1 MRNLKKFLALVL
13 AMVMAFSL
21 MLSASATDISKFED
35 QDKVTDEFVESVAVL
50 TGLDVIKGDGDEDNP
65 SIRPQDE
72 ITRAEAAALV
82 YRIVTGD
89 INDAQVQLYSDYGK
103 FSDVK
108 SDDWFAGYVGYCQ
121 NAGIIKGTSP
131 TTFSPY
137 GKVTGYE
144 VLAMILRAAGY
155 GKNNEFTGSQWQV
168 NVASLA
174 KTKHISDSVTSTL
187 YNYTLNM
194 NARREIVAELLF
206 RGSLIPQ
213 VTWSSALGYSEYDQ
227 PLNGNRNA
235 SLASEVFN
243 LQVTPWTY
251 GTWGIPQFTWTA
263 TLNPSKSRTVATLTA
278 DPSFEFHE
286 GDKRE
291 CDVAEMLEITD
302 QDTYVLWVNASRVTN
317 TYRIKATDT
326 VTRVGGWGR
335 KVAIYLEED
344 MNKQYPWH
352 NIGDYWT
359 NADGGSVTVPD
370 TFVMI
375 DTYLAKVISTTDAVL
390 DPAGHVITPARMVV
404 DLYDRD
410 QNQVLRRTISKATGS
425 KENWEYSAG
434 QTISLEGRANSL
446 NTTIPAGQTDPEAWA
461 FSLPTVL
468 GNTQTLV
475 QGTDVRAITLR
486 EGVQAKQTSV
496 YWNNGK
502 HQVGGEDK
510 TDDLALRMDKA
521 GNNIDT
527 TFTWI
532 YDDYG
537 YLLGIDDGGKVNYGV
552 ITSVYVAYGANE
564 TTDGLAKAIATV
576 KYADGTTGTETI
588 DYFLVSGTAQ
598 GDKVSGGQR
607 PTDIDY
613 TMNPITK
620 DTDALGTPLN
630 LNGVAAVADANVV
643 QLWPAYNIGGD
654 LPMTEYNSTMPF
666 STGAPA
672 PRRGVSQGTVY
683 MAPVALSN
691 TQAYAEAS
699 NARNNHGILNNNLFK
714 FVKSAGD
721 KTVAIEVAGG
731 QNANSSNL
739 VPGETGFSADRDID
753 TTVYTKAS
761 GNQGDFAGHWAAVND
776 SGADG
781 TGGKVYKT
789 LSYIT
794 NDPNNVVA
802 WIDDNT
808 QIMVR
813 NENGSISCYNGVSAL
828 PGDITISTTVDSAT
842 NNKHFN
848 EIDWAD
854 TDNDGRAEVVY
865 LTGTIEGVTAY
876 GLFYSNALV
885 ASWNGTSAQI
895 DGFLN
900 GEETTLTF
908 NSYEEFNKINSQTG
922 YRGHLFAVKQI
933 GGVVT
938 NVMQTVRSANKT
950 EVLLPNSGDT
960 LVQFGVDA
968 NASESSTVATGVSV
982 NGTVTG
988 SSPFVGDFKYGDG
1001 TDTGFAGTNPYTAN
1015 TVAVYWQDNSATPV
1029 VYNNSADWSLYGAT
1043 VTVGGT
1049 TTYRLTPNSKVY
1061 GLGNGVVL
1069 AEGATALEYLNHSYT
1084 NDVTIVY
1091 ENNDGNDSF
1100 SVLEMYIQTDPN
1112 ITPNNPNTSTGVA
1125 MVPYLNSSNLPG
1137 NVAAGG
1143 AQTAKGN
1150 SARDS
1155 YMKSLDN
1162 GVYGSNLDMSYNQD
1176 VVDIAK
1182 TIYLK
1187 FTTTGGGSC
1196 TLNIRNSAD
1205 ASVYTETTSFTG
1217 AGGHYFY
1224 IDIGTRANNPAA
1236 TDPAWTT
1243 GALPA
1248 GVYTYSISGAAT
1260 GYSGSF
1266 TVR

>member
-35 QDKVTDEFVESVAVL
+35 QDKVTDEFVEAVAVL
-50 TGLDVIKGDGDEDNP
+50 TGLDVIKGDGDEENP

-82 YRIVTGD
+82 YRIATGD
-89 INDAQVQLYSDYGK
+89 INDAQVKLYSDYGK

-121 NAGIIKGTSP
+121 NAGIIKGNTP
-131 TTFSPY
+131 TTFNPY

-155 GKNNEFTGSQWQV
+155 GKNNEFTGSTWQV

-213 VTWSSALGYSEYDQ
+213 VTWSSALGYNEYNSVITTPNPTNYND
-227 PLNGNRNA
+227 
-235 SLASEVFN
+235 SLAREVFG
-243 LQVTPWTY
+243 LEFDGWAY
-251 GTWGIPQFTWTA
+251 SAWGVPQFSWSA
-263 TLNPSKSRTVATLTA
+263 DKNPSKDRTVATLTA
-278 DPSFEFHE
+278 KASFDFHE

-302 QDTYVLWVNASRVTN
+302 EDTYVLWVNASRVTD

-335 KVAIYLEED
+335 KVAIYLQED
-344 MNKQYPWH
+344 MDAQYPWH
-352 NIGDYWT
+352 NTVNYYNNVD
-359 NADGGSVTVPD
+359 DGLTRALPD

-375 DTYLAKVISTTDAVL
+375 DTYLAKVISTTNAVL

-410 QNQVLRRTISKATGS
+410 QNQVLRRTISKAAGS

-434 QTISLEGRANSL
+434 QTISLEGKANSL

-461 FSLPTVL
+461 FSLPTVR

-475 QGTDVRAITLR
+475 EGTDVRAITLR

-537 YLLGIDDGGKVNYGV
+537 YLLGIDNGGKVNYGV
-552 ITSVYVAYGANE
+552 ITSVYVSYGAE
-564 TTDGLAKAIATV
+564 TSTDGVAQAVATV
-576 KYADGTTGTETI
+576 KYADGTTDTETV
-588 DYFLVSGTAQ
+588 DYFMVNDDSSNTTI
-598 GDKVSGGQR
+598 GDRAVGGQMTATLNTLELR
-607 PTDIDY
+607 PY
-613 TMNPITK
+613 
-620 DTDALGTPLN
+620 
-630 LNGVAAVADANVV
+630 
-643 QLWPAYNIGGD
+643 Y
-654 LPMTEYNSTMPF
+654 
-666 STGAPA
+666 
-672 PRRGVSQGTVY
+672 GVSSTNPMQENYGTLYDGSANAINSAVCAQRAQLF
-683 MAPVALSN
+683 MAPVAATNSAAAKN
-691 TQAYAEAS
+691 VTIAS
-699 NARNNHGILNNNLFK
+699 PVNQYGVLNNNLFK

-731 QNANSSNL
+731 MNVDNSS
-739 VPGETGFSADRDID
+739 PADGVMD
-753 TTVYTKAS
+753 TTDYTLAS
-761 GNQGDFAGHWAAVND
+761 GNTGAFAGHWNVTN
-776 SGADG
+776 

-794 NDPNNVVA
+794 NATGTVVT
-802 WIDDNT
+802 WIDNDT

-813 NENGSISCYNGVSAL
+813 NADNGSIACYNGVSAL
-828 PGDITISTTVDSAT
+828 PGDVIISTTTSSNYRYD
-842 NNKHFN
+842 

-854 TDNDGRAEVVY
+854 TDNDGRADVVY

-885 ASWNGTSAQI
+885 AQWDGTTAQI

-900 GEETTLTF
+900 GEKTTLTF
-908 NSYEEFNKINSQTG
+908 NSYDEFNKINSQIG
-922 YRGHLFAVKQI
+922 YAGHLFAVKQI

-938 NVMQTVRSANKT
+938 DVLMTHRASETPNKT
-950 EVLLPNSGDT
+950 VKLLPKSGDILT
-960 LVQFGVDA
+960 TFGSDA
-968 NASESSTVATGVSV
+968 AAAEASAPTATGISV
-982 NGTVTG
+982 DGLGTGT
-988 SSPFVGDFKYGDG
+988 STTGDFKYGNE
-1001 TDTGFAGTNPYTAN
+1001 TGYLGSNPYTA
-1015 TVAVYWQDNSATPV
+1015 TTEAVYWSDNSATPV
-1029 VYNNSADWSLYGAT
+1029 RYNNSANWTLYGAT
-1043 VTVGGT
+1043 VTVSDASDVNSDST
-1049 TTYRLTPNSKVY
+1049 YSYTYRLTPNSKVY

-1069 AEGATALEYLNHSYT
+1069 AEGATALEYLEHSYT

-1091 ENNDGNDSF
+1091 ENNDTGDGY

-1112 ITPNNPNTSTGVA
+1112 ITPNNPNYGAYTPSGTAVKSFTNVYTTTSDPSGTNLGNAIKALGNNNVA
-1125 MVPYLNSSNLPG
+1125 YCA
-1137 NVAAGG
+1137 NVAADTGTMLVPHTDAPEQLYFPFRLSTSG
-1143 AQTAKGN
+1143 TIAYLSIYNASGSLVFAENTG
-1150 SARDS
+1150 SAIPDT
-1155 YMKSLDN
+1155 Y
-1162 GVYGSNLDMSYNQD
+1162 
-1176 VVDIAK
+1176 
-1182 TIYLK
+1182 
-1187 FTTTGGGSC
+1187 
-1196 TLNIRNSAD
+1196 
-1205 ASVYTETTSFTG
+1205 
-1217 AGGHYFY
+1217 GHYFMINFRNAVKNSNPNVTLNNALTAGNY
-1224 IDIGTRANNPAA
+1224 TFTIVAGGT
-1236 TDPAWTT
+1236 T
-1243 GALPA
+1243 
-1248 GVYTYSISGAAT
+1248 IS
-1260 GYSGSF
+1260 SGSF
-1266 TVR
+1266 TIV